1 MEVMSRVMQG
11 LLVLLR
17 LLQLV
22 QDSRGEPIPPVD
34 PLVKLDH
41 IVTDR
46 INTLLQDDKNESIQ
60 SSNEEF
66 QDKYKR
72 LELAVDLP
80 LDELDKKITAY
91 NEYRL
96 PPEQYL
102 RQDKESGFDKRVTML
117 LEKLGV
123 YNAATQVLNTIL
135 NDRSKLRELQ
145 QRLKE
150 LDNETNKNQCC
161 CCEWDIIFSLF

>member
-1 MEVMSRVMQG
+1 M
-11 LLVLLR
+11 VLLR
-17 LLQLV
+17 LMQLV
-22 QDSRGEPIPPVD
+22 QDARGEPIPKVD
-34 PLVKLDH
+34 PLVKLNH

-46 INTLLQDDKNESIQ
+46 INTLLQDDRNQSSQ

-66 QDKYKR
+66 LDKYKR

-80 LDELDKKITAY
+80 LDKLDKKIAAY

-96 PPEQYL
+96 PAEQYL
-102 RQDKESGFDKRVTML
+102 RQTDESSFDKRVTKL

-123 YNAATQVLNTIL
+123 YSAANNVLNTIL
-135 NDRSKLRELQ
+135 NDKSKLRELQ
-145 QRLKE
+145 KRLKE

-161 CCEWDIIFSLF
+161 CEWDIIFTLF